1 MKERYQR
8 SFFDR
13 KDYVRI
19 LFLAKSDGI
28 LFRLSYSGEGSFF
41 LKDGVL
47 SRNVKKERKVS
58 KPHKNGAL
66 MKFESTGNRK
76 TFILRKVL

>member
-1 MKERYQR
+1 MEFY
-8 SFFDR
+8 
-13 KDYVRI
+13 
-19 LFLAKSDGI
+19 SDFHIVGKVV
-28 LFRLSYSGEGSFF
+28 F

-58 KPHKNGAL
+58 KLHKNEAL
-66 MKFESTGNRK
+66 TKFESTGNRK

>member
-1 MKERYQR
+1 MEFYSDFHIVGK
-8 SFFDR
+8 
-13 KDYVRI
+13 VV
-19 LFLAKSDGI
+19 FL
-28 LFRLSYSGEGSFF
+28 E
-41 LKDGVL
+41 DGVL

-66 MKFESTGNRK
+66 TKFESTGNRK

>member
-1 MKERYQR
+1 M
-8 SFFDR
+8 
-13 KDYVRI
+13 V
-19 LFLAKSDGI
+19 KSDGI

-47 SRNVKKERKVS
+47 SRNLEKATRMD
-58 KPHKNGAL
+58 KPYKNRLLAQ
-66 MKFESTGNRK
+66 FESTGNRR

>member
-8 SFFDR
+8 SFFGC

-19 LFLAKSDGI
+19 FFVVKSDGI

-66 MKFESTGNRK
+66 TKFESTGNRR

>member
-1 MKERYQR
+1 MEFY
-8 SFFDR
+8 
-13 KDYVRI
+13 
-19 LFLAKSDGI
+19 SDFHIVGKVV
-28 LFRLSYSGEGSFF
+28 F
-41 LKDGVL
+41 LKKGVL

-66 MKFESTGNRK
+66 TKFESTGNRK